1 MSDENNGL
9 AMPPA
14 PIRCENLT
22 LPPPDPEELEIHLVA
37 GERIQCTEWL
47 VHQQYCRIGDQRAAD
62 TSPLLHTPRELLGA
76 FILKPRQAAEV
87 DQLFRLIFVLLFIGY
102 FIPFSFYPDAIKPND
117 INENYTLFS
126 FAYPFLPIIAIG
138 GFLLALFVYVRR
150 ST

>member
-1 MSDENNGL
+1 MSGL
-9 AMPPA
+9 
-14 PIRCENLT
+14 I
-22 LPPPDPEELEIHLVA
+22 
-37 GERIQCTEWL
+37 
-47 VHQQYCRIGDQRAAD
+47 
-62 TSPLLHTPRELLGA
+62 RELKED
-76 FILKPRQAAEV
+76 IIIYLKAC
-87 DQLFRLIFVLLFIGY
+87 LIFVVLFIGY